1 MLTSEMFSSRSK
13 SQSYHFHVVASAPI
27 ANVRQANPPAGG
39 ASGNAAQRRLHQGI
53 RGLVFENK

>member
-1 MLTSEMFSSRSK
+1 MFSSRSK